1 MCNNNVRIL
10 ELKSSNSHTT
20 VSSDRVCTLAGR
32 TQTWDRPP
40 FYLGRGLSDVWNM
53 AAHGL
58 STEELYRCY
67 EVLEGAKGEAASE
80 VCAGGPT

>member
-1 MCNNNVRIL
+1 MYVY
-10 ELKSSNSHTT
+10 SSSRAPTPTQPYPVIVLVHW
-20 VSSDRVCTLAGR
+20 LAERKHG
-32 TQTWDRPP
+32 DRPP
-40 FYLGRGLSDVWNM
+40 FYWGRGLSDVWNM